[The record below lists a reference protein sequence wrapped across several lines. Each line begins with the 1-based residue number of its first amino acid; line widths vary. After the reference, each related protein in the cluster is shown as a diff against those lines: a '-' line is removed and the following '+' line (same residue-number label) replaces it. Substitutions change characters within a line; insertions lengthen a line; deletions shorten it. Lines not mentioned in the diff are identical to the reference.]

1 LVQKVKNF
9 IDFLVLRVCR
19 VYDRTGKKGGG
30 MNTRRW
36 DKRFLSTTRGRIVDL
51 LRRRQSTVDELAQTL
66 GLTDN
71 AVRAHLATLE
81 RDGLVE
87 RKGVRRGPS
96 KPAYAYDLTGE
107 TEQLFSRAYAPI
119 LDALL
124 AELLE
129 RDGPE
134 AVDALLQIV
143 GKRLAQPA
151 ATDGNIEARLAQGA
165 QVLNDLG
172 GLAEPEVNGA
182 TLCIRGYSCPLASV
196 SARYPSI
203 CLAAASLLSEVVG
216 IPLHEQCERG
226 ESPHCYF
233 AGVRPPEAA
242 ATKSF

>member
-1 LVQKVKNF
+1 
-9 IDFLVLRVCR
+9 
-19 VYDRTGKKGGG
+19 

-36 DKRFLSTTRGRIVDL
+36 DKRFLASTRGRIVAL
-51 LRRRQSTVDELAQTL
+51 LRRRTSTVDELAQTL

-87 RKGVRRGPS
+87 RKGIRRGPS

-143 GKRLAQPA
+143 GKRLAQARTPA
-151 ATDGNIEARLAQGA
+151 GNIETRLAQGA
-165 QVLNDLG
+165 QVLNELG
-172 GLAEPEVNGA
+172 GLAEPEIENA
-182 TLCIRGYSCPLASV
+182 TLCIRGYSCPLATV
-196 SARYPSI
+196 TARYPAV
-203 CLAAASLLSEVVG
+203 CLAAASLLTEVVG
-216 IPLHEQCERG
+216 VPMEEQCERG
-226 ESPHCYF
+226 ERPRCYF
-233 AGVRPPEAA
+233 AGMRPPESANSTA
-242 ATKSF
+242 STPEN

>member
-1 LVQKVKNF
+1 
-9 IDFLVLRVCR
+9 
-19 VYDRTGKKGGG
+19 
-30 MNTRRW
+30 MNNRRW

-51 LRRRQSTVDELAQTL
+51 LRRRTSTVDELAQTL

-134 AVDALLQIV
+134 AVDALLQTV
-143 GKRLAQPA
+143 GKRLAPPA
-151 ATDGNIEARLAQGA
+151 APDGNVEARLAQGA

-172 GLAEPEVNGA
+172 GLAESEVNGA
-182 TLCIRGYSCPLASV
+182 TLCIRGYSCPLGSV

-233 AGVRPPEAA
+233 AGVRPPDV
-242 ATKSF
+242 ATMKPS

>member
-1 LVQKVKNF
+1 
-9 IDFLVLRVCR
+9 
-19 VYDRTGKKGGG
+19 
-30 MNTRRW
+30 MNNRRW
-36 DKRFLSTTRGRIVDL
+36 DQRFLSSTRGRIVNL
-51 LRRRQSTVDELAQTL
+51 LRRRTSTVDELAQSL

-71 AVRAHLATLE
+71 AVRAHLTTLE

-96 KPAYAYDLTGE
+96 KPAYAYELTGE
-107 TEQLFSRAYAPI
+107 MEQLFSRAYAPI

-134 AVDALLQIV
+134 AVDALLLIV

-151 ATDGNIEARLAQGA
+151 AADGSVEARLAHGA

-172 GLAEPEVNGA
+172 GLAEAEIHGA

-196 SARYPSI
+196 STRYPSI

-216 IPLHEQCERG
+216 VPMHEECERS
-226 ESPHCYF
+226 ENPHCYF
-233 AGVRPPEAA
+233 AGVRPPQETTGSA
-242 ATKSF
+242 SGP